1 MKRLLLFTVV
11 VLLMITIR
19 QNAMAMADTA
29 ASACL
34 MNAVTGDVIFEKNAD
49 SPMPMASTT
58 KIMTLITAIESS
70 DPEEIVTVPHEA
82 TLEEGSSAY
91 VDEGARITMR
101 ELFYG
106 LMLNSGNDAAVAIA
120 CHISGSEAAFAEKMN
135 ELAERIGLSNSSFKN
150 ANGLDEEGH
159 YTTARDLAKLTRY
172 ALQDRLFREIVSTR
186 VHTTSFIRANGEMQS
201 FEYYNH
207 NKLLGNLEG
216 CIGVKTGYTTA
227 DGRCLVSATER
238 GGAAYIAV
246 TLNCQDD
253 WNEHRELHEFA
264 HANTRFVN
272 VVNAG
277 DCIDVAECNGIN
289 CRLIAESDFK
299 VPVNGDRGRAFDLR
313 VKLPH
318 LINMP
323 LNKHERIGTA
333 DVYDGDSC
341 LGKVNIIAEEEFVP
355 SGKASV
361 RMNFWYSMIIVLRNI
376 LG

>member
-1 MKRLLLFTVV
+1 MKRILFFAAVF
-11 VLLMITIR
+11 MIMTTAGLK
-19 QNAMAMADTA
+19 AMAMADTA
-29 ASACL
+29 ESACL

-58 KIMTLITAIESS
+58 KIMTLITALENS

-91 VDEGARITMR
+91 VDEGARISMR

-135 ELAERIGLSNSSFKN
+135 ELANRIGLLNTNFRN

-172 ALQDRLFREIVSTR
+172 ALHNQLFREIVSTR
-186 VHTTSFIRANGEMQS
+186 VHTTSFIKANGEWQS

-216 CIGVKTGYTTA
+216 CIGVKTGYTSA

-238 GGAAYIAV
+238 GGATYIAV
-246 TLNCQDD
+246 TLNCQND
-253 WNEHRELHEFA
+253 WDEHRELHEFA
-264 HANTRFVN
+264 HADTRFVN

-277 DCIDVAECNGIN
+277 DCIDVAECNGVR
-289 CRLIAESDFK
+289 CRLLAESGFN
-299 VPVNGDRGRAFDLR
+299 VPVNGDAGRDFDLR
-313 VKLPH
+313 IKLPH

-323 LNKHERIGTA
+323 LDRHEKIGELEI
-333 DVYDGDSC
+333 YDGDSC
-341 LGKVNIIAEEEFVP
+341 LGGVNIIAEEEFVP

-361 RMNFWYSMIIVLRNI
+361 KMNFWYSMIIILRNV